1 MKTVK
6 TKTVKIAVAV
16 HGGWRQIDAQLVAD
30 LGLTPVALHRTINRQ
45 GWSLTSVACGFVIC
59 RGATKAKAL
68 AGYQHILTHRSPEE
82 VLARIQSRPAAPV
95 PDCLRAVEPT
105 AVRPPV
111 ISSVDVAD
119 AIAARAGLTAEERE
133 AVLRALGK
141 AGAHSG
147 KLRKKAPVGYTDPLG
162 QAAWNGLQP
171 NPYKVQTSSLLFARG
186 PERALL
192 DKLLAKNWPIWLDA
206 DADALVK
213 LGVW

>member
-16 HGGWRQIDAQLVAD
+16 HGGWRQIDAQPVAD
-30 LGLTPVALHRTINRQ
+30 LGLTPVALHRSINRQ
-45 GWSLTSVACGFVIC
+45 GWSLTSVACGQVLC
-59 RGATKAKAL
+59 RAKTKGEVL
-68 AGYQHILTHRSPEE
+68 ARYRRVLELRSPEE
-82 VLARIQSRPAAPV
+82 VLARVALAPAAPS
-95 PDCLRAVEPT
+95 PDCQRPIDA
-105 AVRPPV
+105 AVRPHV
-111 ISSVDVAD
+111 VSSVDVAD
-119 AIAARAGLTAEERE
+119 AIAARAGLTADERE

-141 AGAHSG
+141 AGAHAG
-147 KLRKKAPVGYTDPLG
+147 KLRKKAPTGYTDPLG